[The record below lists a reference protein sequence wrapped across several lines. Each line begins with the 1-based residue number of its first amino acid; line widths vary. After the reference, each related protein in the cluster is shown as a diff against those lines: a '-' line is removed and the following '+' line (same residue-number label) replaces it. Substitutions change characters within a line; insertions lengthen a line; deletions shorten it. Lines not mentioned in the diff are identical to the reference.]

1 MRVLFF
7 FLFSADTQGNTAQSG
22 GSSSGRPAGPAPHF
36 LMYATRQVSLKA
48 SSRRLSTPIH
58 YVPYAIYCSAFH
70 FSFFPFH
77 FGPSYRFLSKTFS
90 HLIYNVI
97 IRFLSPYLCCH
108 FFFVVY
114 LSRPARTLHL
124 ALASAFHISPQACF
138 ALLSATGLLIT
149 LSKYKTCRIYES
161 TDDWRTAGHFLH
173 LHISVPKIIYTSLD
187 TDCLLPIIASTIC
200 RTYMYTMH
208 VYVYARSSLS

>member
-1 MRVLFF
+1 MRILFF
-7 FLFSADTQGNTAQSG
+7 FLFSADTQSNTAQSG
-22 GSSSGRPAGPAPHF
+22 GSSSGHPAGPAPHF

-48 SSRRLSTPIH
+48 SSRCLSTPIH

-70 FSFFPFH
+70 FSFFRFI
-77 FGPSYRFLSKTFS
+77 SYLHIDSSQKRF
-90 HLIYNVI
+90 LIYNVI
-97 IRFLSPYLCCH
+97 ICFLSSYLCCH

-138 ALLSATGLLIT
+138 ALLSAIGLLIT

-173 LHISVPKIIYTSLD
+173 LHISVPKIIYTPLD

-208 VYVYARSSLS
+208 VYVYAHSSLS